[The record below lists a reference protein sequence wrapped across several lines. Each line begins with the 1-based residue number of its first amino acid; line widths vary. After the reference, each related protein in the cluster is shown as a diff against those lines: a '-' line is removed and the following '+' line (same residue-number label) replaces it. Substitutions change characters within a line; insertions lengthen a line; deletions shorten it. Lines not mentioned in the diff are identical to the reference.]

1 MTDEEEEARRRK
13 LIRDASGSN
22 SLSMAEQN
30 VLRSVAD
37 TLESGGT
44 LNDEVRKT
52 VRLLV
57 GKAASP

>member
-13 LIRDASGSN
+13 LIRDAAGSN
-22 SLSMAEQN
+22 ALSVPEQSF
-30 VLRSVAD
+30 LLAQAD
-37 TLESGGT
+37 LLEAGAAIS
-44 LNDEVRKT
+44 DEARKT